1 MKKFL
6 LSALCAV
13 AVSTLFAQTAYFEC
27 DFSGGIP
34 QTFTLCDEDG
44 LEPSIDMK
52 NVGFGIGTPWLT
64 LDEADGNRAAVSTS
78 WYRKAGTS
86 DDWMITAPVTI
97 ESGAAILSWRAKAG
111 DAEYRDGYS
120 VYVSETASTPN
131 DFKALSPVFTTKQEK
146 AEWTEQNVSLADF
159 EGKTVRIAF
168 VNNTRDRSTLW
179 IDDLFVGVPAA
190 MRIYS
195 TIPRVL
201 YTDTNIPISGT
212 VTNVSAADIK
222 GYTISFRFGDGETFE
237 YKSSKTIPAG
247 QTASFNFNSK
257 TQIER
262 NQTLPYTLTVHTG
275 KDTSTA
281 TGVTTCLFR
290 RIVAEEVTGT
300 WCGYCVRGIVAM
312 NRMKQLYPETFLGI
326 AVHAGIETW
335 EDPMDFSDYTEYLF
349 ESMNMSGYPHATVN
363 RRKMQ
368 TGDPANIPNYYE
380 QIMEREL
387 TAGLRLHVD
396 AVDKDTYK
404 TDIHTDVYFLND
416 MDESQHTLAY
426 VLIENNIHKDAEIDK
441 DGQPIVMNGYEQSN
455 NFSGADVDMDGFESL
470 PPVVPG
476 TMMTFHDVARAF
488 WGDNF
493 EGIEGSLPSVV
504 KADTPYTH
512 KYTVTLP
519 DNVLN
524 YDNTELAALLINK
537 KTGEIINADVVP
549 LRPFVSGLHRITESD
564 SEIRVAHNGNE
575 LTLSCTE
582 TIEAAYLYSIDG
594 ILVCEA
600 TPRAAEFS
608 MNTNGLHGIYILKA
622 ATAGS
627 SIIKNITL

>member
-6 LSALCAV
+6 LSVLCAG
-13 AVSTLFAQTAYFEC
+13 AVSTLFAQTAYLEC
-27 DFSGGIP
+27 DFSDGIP
-34 QTFTLCDEDG
+34 QTFTLCDEDR

-52 NVGFGIGTPWLT
+52 DVGFSIGTPWLT
-64 LDEADGNRAAVSTS
+64 LDEPDGNRAAVSTS

-86 DDWMITAPVTI
+86 DDWMITVPVTI
-97 ESGAAILSWRAKAG
+97 KSGDAILRWRAKAG
-111 DAEYRDGYS
+111 DTDYRDGYS
-120 VYVSETASTPN
+120 VYVSETASTPT
-131 DFKALSPVFTTKQEK
+131 DFKALTPVFTTKQEK

-179 IDDLFVGVPAA
+179 IDDLFIGIPAA

-201 YTDTNIPISGT
+201 YNDTNIPMSGT
-212 VTNVSAADIK
+212 VTNVSAVDIK
-222 GYTISFRFGDGETFE
+222 GYTISFSFGDGETFE
-237 YKSSKTIPAG
+237 YKSTKTIPAG
-247 QTASFNFNSK
+247 QTVPFSFNSK

-262 NQTLPYTLTVHTG
+262 NQTLPYTMTVHTG
-275 KDTSTA
+275 SDASTV

-290 RIVAEEVTGT
+290 RVVAEEVTGT

-326 AVHAGIETW
+326 AVHAGIEKW
-335 EDPMDFSDYTEYLF
+335 EDPMDFADYTDYLF
-349 ESMNMSGYPHATVN
+349 QSMNMTGYPHATVN

-387 TAGLRLHVD
+387 TAGLQLHVD
-396 AVDKDTYK
+396 AVDKHTYN

-416 MDESQHTLAY
+416 MDEAQYSLAY
-426 VLIENNIHKDAEIDK
+426 VLIENDIHKDAEIGE
-441 DGQPIVMNGYEQSN
+441 DGKPIVINGYEQSN
-455 NFSGADVDMDGFESL
+455 NYAGADADMDGFESL
-470 PPVVPG
+470 PTVVPG
-476 TMMTFHDVARAF
+476 TMMTFQDVARAF
-488 WGDNF
+488 WGNNF
-493 EGIEGSLPSVV
+493 EGIEGSLPSSV

-512 KYTVTLP
+512 KYSVTLP

-524 YDNTELAALLINK
+524 YDNTELAALLINN
-537 KTGEIINADVVP
+537 KTGEIINADIVP
-549 LRPFVSGLHRITESD
+549 LRPFVSGLQSVTAPD
-564 SEIRVAHNGNE
+564 SEIRVARTGDE

-582 TIEAAYLYSIDG
+582 AIEIAYLYSIDG
-594 ILVCEA
+594 ILVCQA
-600 TPRAAEFS
+600 TPHAAEFS
-608 MNTNGLHGIYILKA
+608 MSTNGLHGIYILKA

-627 SIIKNITL
+627 AIIKNITL